1 MTWGGF
7 INGQFANANRRKRKP
22 CESNMARTII
32 PYNPK
37 LKGLAKRLRQNM
49 TFSEVKLWN
58 EIKNGKL
65 MGYDFDRQRPIG
77 NFIVDFYCKD
87 LKLAIEIDGVTHED
101 EDILLKDKIRQEELE
116 TFGVACLLYNALL
129 VLNKVEA
136 VVRE

>member
-1 MTWGGF
+1 MR
-7 INGQFANANRRKRKP
+7 Q
-22 CESNMARTII
+22 TII

-37 LKGLAKRLRQNM
+37 LKELAKKLRQNM

-58 EIKNGKL
+58 EIKNKKL

-87 LKLAIEIDGVTHED
+87 LKLAIEIDGITHED

-116 TFGVACLLYNALL
+116 TFGVVFLRFDALL
-129 VLNKVEA
+129 VVNKVEA
-136 VVRE
+136 AVREIRVWIEEFE